1 MNALTAPEADLEQQ
15 LVEDILSFADDPLGY
30 VWYAFPWGEPGTELA
45 NKKGPRQWQIDVL
58 DDIGK
63 KIRAGAKDLGEV
75 IHEAVA
81 SGHGIGKS
89 ALVSW
94 IIKWSLDTAVDTRG
108 VVTANTETQ
117 LRTKTWPEVAKWNRL
132 SITAHWF
139 RLTAT
144 ALISTDPDHEKN
156 WRIDA
161 VPWSESNTE
170 AFAGL
175 HNEGKRLLLV
185 FDEASAIADLVW
197 EVAEGAL
204 TDENT
209 EIIWAAFGNPT
220 KNTGR
225 FRQCFSKYKHR
236 WNPRQIDSRTVDGT
250 NKVQFAKWMEDYG
263 EDSDF
268 FRVRVRGMFPRASE
282 LQLIPTDWVA
292 DAMKREPVFGLDDA
306 LVCGIDIARGG
317 ADSNVIR
324 FRRGL
329 DTRSI
334 PAIKIPGSE
343 TRDTTLFIA
352 KVCTAVQDHRPDAV
366 FVDSTGVGGPVAD
379 QLRRLMPGVVILDV
393 NFASAAPDRHYAN
406 MRTYMWWQM
415 REALRAGLAINAC
428 PELEAELTSPMY
440 GHNASDQIALEKKD
454 DIKKRL
460 GISPDDA
467 DALALTFAMPV
478 MKSQYHDYGNG
489 GSNNGLES
497 DYDPYG
503 EK

>member
-1 MNALTAPEADLEQQ
+1 M
-15 LVEDILSFADDPLGY
+15 
-30 VWYAFPWGEPGTELA
+30 
-45 NKKGPRQWQIDVL
+45 
-58 DDIGK
+58 
-63 KIRAGAKDLGEV
+63 
-75 IHEAVA
+75 
-81 SGHGIGKS
+81 
-89 ALVSW
+89 
-94 IIKWSLDTAVDTRG
+94 
-108 VVTANTETQ
+108 
-117 LRTKTWPEVAKWNRL
+117 
-132 SITAHWF
+132 
-139 RLTAT
+139 
-144 ALISTDPDHEKN
+144 
-156 WRIDA
+156 
-161 VPWSESNTE
+161 
-170 AFAGL
+170 
-175 HNEGKRLLLV
+175 
-185 FDEASAIADLVW
+185 
-197 EVAEGAL
+197 
-204 TDENT
+204 
-209 EIIWAAFGNPT
+209 
-220 KNTGR
+220 
-225 FRQCFSKYKHR
+225 
-236 WNPRQIDSRTVDGT
+236 
-250 NKVQFAKWMEDYG
+250 
-263 EDSDF
+263 
-268 FRVRVRGMFPRASE
+268 
-282 LQLIPTDWVA
+282 
-292 DAMKREPVFGLDDA
+292 
-306 LVCGIDIARGG
+306 
-317 ADSNVIR
+317 IR